1 MLFKKFLQKFC
12 FVLANLHFCSCCS
25 FILTFL
31 MVASVL
37 FSLFDLWFG
46 FGFFVLSTSEDY
58 ILIPASYLLM
68 GVGGKHNLKVVSYVS
83 FRNLTKDCG
92 MRDSVSDSSGER
104 R

>member
-1 MLFKKFLQKFC
+1 MLFKKLLQKFF

-31 MVASVL
+31 MVVFIL
-37 FSLFDLWFG
+37 FSLVDLWFG
-46 FGFFVLSTSEDY
+46 FGFFVSSTSEEY

-68 GVGGKHNLKVVSYVS
+68 GVGGKHNLKVSYVL
-83 FRNLTKDCG
+83 FRDLTKNYG
-92 MRDSVSDSSGER
+92 VRDSVSDSSGER